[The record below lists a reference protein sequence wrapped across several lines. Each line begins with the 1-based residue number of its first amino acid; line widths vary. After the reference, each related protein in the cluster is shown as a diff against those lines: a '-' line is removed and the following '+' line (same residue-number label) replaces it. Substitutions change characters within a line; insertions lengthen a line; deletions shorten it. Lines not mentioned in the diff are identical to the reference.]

1 MSGLLKLALAFF
13 ISGVI
18 GFGGG
23 VASIALINS
32 LVVDT
37 FSLVSQEYFNVII
50 SISNSL
56 PGPVATLLALGAG
69 YSVHGILGGVIAI
82 IAIVLPSAVAVIL
95 LYNVLMKYKDDYRVK
110 RISKY
115 IYPVIIALFVQLI
128 YRFLKQSFVG
138 INNVYATLFLLIS
151 TFILFYKFKIHPG
164 LIIIGAMIFGY
175 FLL

>member
-1 MSGLLKLALAFF
+1 MGELLNLALAFF

-37 FSLVSQEYFNVII
+37 FSLVSQEYFNII
-50 SISNSL
+50 ITISNSL
-56 PGPVATLLALGAG
+56 PGPVATLLALGTG
-69 YSVHGILGGVIAI
+69 YSVYGIIGGIVAVV
-82 IAIVLPSAVAVIL
+82 ALVLPSAVVVIL
-95 LYNVLMKYKDDYRVK
+95 LYNVLMKYRNDYRVK

-115 IYPVIIALFVQLI
+115 IFPIIIALFIQLI

-138 INNVYATLFLLIS
+138 INNTYATLFLLIT

-164 LIIIGAMIFGY
+164 ILIFGAMIFGY